1 MGWRW
6 WAKALGAKPA
16 LSRVIHWLNDRVLI
30 KVQYR
35 DLAVVLLNLQPIK
48 PEAIVLAVRKPTPSL
63 GLTVTKHRA
72 LNGGGADV
80 AHRGE
85 LLSDPDACS
94 GGEC

>member
-1 MGWRW
+1 MRRHLQVR
-6 WAKALGAKPA
+6 ASKLIELTAIA
-16 LSRVIHWLNDRVLI
+16 RFNHRVLI
-30 KVQYR
+30 KVQYG

-48 PEAIVLAVRKPTPSL
+48 PKAIVLAVRKPTPSL

-80 AHRGE
+80 AHRGK
-85 LLSDPDACS
+85 LLSDSDACS

>member
-1 MGWRW
+1 MSLHAQGF
-6 WAKALGAKPA
+6 ASKL
-16 LSRVIHWLNDRVLI
+16 IELNAIARFNHRVLI
-30 KVQYR
+30 KVQYG
-35 DLAVVLLNLQPIK
+35 DLAVVLLNLQTIK
-48 PEAIVLAVRKPTPSL
+48 PEAIVLTVRKPTPSF
-63 GLTVTKHRA
+63 GLAVTKHRA

>member
-1 MGWRW
+1 MRRHLQVRAGKLIELDAIARCN
-6 WAKALGAKPA
+6 
-16 LSRVIHWLNDRVLI
+16 HRVLI
-30 KVQYR
+30 KVQYG

-48 PEAIVLAVRKPTPSL
+48 PKAIMLAVRKPTPGF
-63 GLTVTKHRA
+63 GLAVTKHRA

-85 LLSDPDACS
+85 LLGDPDTCS

>member
-1 MGWRW
+1 MSLHVQ
-6 WAKALGAKPA
+6 AFASKL
-16 LSRVIHWLNDRVLI
+16 IELNAIARFNHRVLI
-30 KVQYR
+30 KVQYG

-72 LNGGGADV
+72 LNGGGADM
-80 AHRGE
+80 AHCWE

-94 GGEC
+94 GREC

>member
-1 MGWRW
+1 MARRPDTGD
-6 WAKALGAKPA
+6 GCPTISG
-16 LSRVIHWLNDRVLI
+16 LSAIARCNHRVLI

-48 PEAIVLAVRKPTPSL
+48 PKAIVLAVRKPTPSL

-94 GGEC
+94 GWEC

>member
-1 MGWRW
+1 M
-6 WAKALGAKPA
+6 LPA
-16 LSRVIHWLNDRVLI
+16 IARCNHRVLI

-35 DLAVVLLNLQPIK
+35 DLAVILLNLQPIK
-48 PEAIVLAVRKPTPSL
+48 PEAIVLAVRKPTASL
-63 GLTVTKHRA
+63 GLTVAKHRA